1 MYMYKKDINQMS
13 SVAFVISSAY
23 FWLVHHHLP
32 QYLLQYRGYKN
43 TLYFILQKKFEDILY
58 TPLVN
63 LACKN
68 IHANQPCQS

>member
-32 QYLLQYRGYKN
+32 QYSN
-43 TLYFILQKKFEDILY
+43 TGDTINFVFIYILKTFVKIEDFN
-58 TPLVN
+58 PLVM
-63 LACKN
+63 
-68 IHANQPCQS
+68 